1 MAVADE
7 DLRHRGPPRAPDGFG
22 AGRRS
27 AWCVDLPEHGTLRGQ
42 DMDRPFAERAPGL
55 GIDDKFG
62 HGYSPCCATV
72 WRAGAATQEE
82 RYAALRCSSA
92 MPLADPSTQLLAQR
106 VRIRGT
112 AAFHPPMPDLTEHG
126 THLRAWRNAE
136 REDVA
141 AFKGEAWPG
150 RRGKAGPQ
158 PGPARCGQSAS
169 RSPRRRAGAADRHR
183 TARAGAGRSGP
194 APRAGHP
201 RRW

>member
-72 WRAGAATQEE
+72 WRAGAATQEDTV
-82 RYAALRCSSA
+82 RRPAL
-92 MPLADPSTQLLAQR
+92 L
-106 VRIRGT
+106 IRD
-112 AAFHPPMPDLTEHG
+112 A
-126 THLRAWRNAE
+126 
-136 REDVA
+136 
-141 AFKGEAWPG
+141 
-150 RRGKAGPQ
+150 
-158 PGPARCGQSAS
+158 
-169 RSPRRRAGAADRHR
+169 
-183 TARAGAGRSGP
+183 AGRSADP
-194 APRAGHP
+194 ASGAACPHLRNSRLSSTNA
-201 RRW
+201 